1 MSKLHTVLGVSLLW
15 LLVEAAGAAEE
26 QQRPNIVLIVVDDM
40 GYSDIGAFGGEIQ
53 TPTIDALAAS
63 GIRFTNFYVGPTCS
77 PTRSML
83 MSGNDNHV
91 AGLGNMNEAM
101 TPNQV
106 GKPGYEGHLNDRV
119 VSVATNGWRCYGP
132 D

>member
-1 MSKLHTVLGVSLLW
+1 MAKPHTAISLCLLW
-15 LLVEAAGAAEE
+15 IIAGTAYGATQ
-26 QQRPNIVLIVVDDM
+26 QQRPNILLIVVDDM
-40 GYSDIGAFGGEIQ
+40 GYSDIGAFGGEIE
-53 TPTIDALAAS
+53 TPAIDALADS
-63 GIRFTNFYVGPTCS
+63 GVRFTNFYVGPTCS

-106 GKPGYEGHLNDRV
+106 GQPGYEGHLNNRV
-119 VSVATNGWRCYGP
+119 VSVASLL
-132 D
+132 